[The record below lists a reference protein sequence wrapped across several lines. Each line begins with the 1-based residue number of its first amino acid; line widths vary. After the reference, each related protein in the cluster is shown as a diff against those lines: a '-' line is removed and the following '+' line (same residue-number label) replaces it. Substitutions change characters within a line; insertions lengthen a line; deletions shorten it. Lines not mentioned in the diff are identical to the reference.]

1 MLASLVATSLASV
14 PGSAEPTHP
23 NTYLEL
29 KTWYLH
35 NTPENQAPRLSEYL
49 QHGLAPALDRA
60 GAKLAGAFSVVVGP
74 DSPYILTLTQ
84 FSSLTAMQDALTKL
98 SSDQE
103 HTARL
108 QSLSAGSGLPFVRV
122 NSSLLRSFD
131 VLPQVAIPPAGEK
144 RETRLFEL
152 RRYESQTF
160 TTLTRKVGMF
170 NGGEAK
176 IFQKLG
182 MRPVF
187 FGETLVGDRQPNL
200 MYMLTY
206 DSWAAREE
214 LWKAFGSDPDWKKLS
229 TVPELKDAEIVANIS
244 NVLLHPLPFSL
255 V

>member
-1 MLASLVATSLASV
+1 MLTSLVATSLTGL
-14 PGSAEPTHP
+14 PGAAEPTRP
-23 NTYLEL
+23 NAYLEL

-35 NTPENQAPRLSEYL
+35 NTPENQATRLSEYL
-49 QHGLAPALDRA
+49 QRGLAPALDRA
-60 GAKLAGAFSVVVGP
+60 GAKLAGAFSVVIGP

-84 FSSLTAMQDALTKL
+84 YPSLLVMQDVFAKL
-98 SSDQE
+98 SSDAD

-108 QSLSAGSGLPFVRV
+108 QSLSAGTGLPFVRV

-131 VLPQVAIPPAGEK
+131 VLPQVNLPPAGEK
-144 RETRLFEL
+144 RESRLFEL
-152 RRYESQTF
+152 RTYESQTF
-160 TTLTRKVGMF
+160 ATLARKVAMF
-170 NGGEAK
+170 NGGEAQ

-200 MYMLTY
+200 KYMLSY

-214 LWKAFGSDPDWKKLS
+214 LWKAFGSDPDWKRIS
-229 TVPELKDAEIVANIS
+229 SAPELKDSEIVANIS
-244 NVLLHPLPFSL
+244 NVLLHPLPYSL